1 MAVMQKYLKKG
12 MPVLFNTGKT
22 QLQLAAIICD
32 VLDPAT
38 GAVSLYVIDTS
49 GFARPE
55 INVLFGEGPRTWE
68 LQVWV

>member
-12 MPVLFNTGKT
+12 MPVLFNTGT
-22 QLQLAAIICD
+22 GQLAAIICD

-38 GAVSLYVIDTS
+38 GAVSLHVIDTS